1 MQTTVETRESA
12 QAAKPAMPPAVRWA
26 LAGLALSMLLS
37 SLGTSIANVG
47 LPTLAQAFNA
57 TFQEVQWVVLAYL
70 LAVTS
75 LIVSVGRLGDLVGRR
90 RLLLAGIFLFT
101 TASILCGL
109 APTLGLLICARAA
122 QGLGA
127 AAMMSLTMAFV
138 GETVPKA
145 QTGRAMGL
153 LGTMSAVGT
162 ALGPSL
168 GGILIATFG
177 WRALFLVNVPLGV
190 AALLLTRKH
199 LPADGH
205 SPVVRARFDWVGTLL
220 LAFALGAY
228 ALAMT
233 IGRGHFGFVN
243 LTLLAAATL
252 AAGLF
257 VIVETRVAAPLI
269 RLASLRDRLL
279 TAGLL
284 TSGLVSTVMMTTLV
298 VGPFYL
304 AIALRLESSA
314 VGLALSVGP
323 LVAALMGVPAGTLAD
338 RLGAQRV
345 TLIGLMGIVAGAV
358 TLVVLPGP
366 FGVAGYLAPIVTITV
381 GYALFQTANNTA
393 VMRDISVD
401 QRGVASAML
410 NLSRNLGLVTGASM
424 MGAVFAFASKSADL
438 TKAEPIALATGMRA
452 TFALAAALIV
462 IALAV
467 AMRSGSRSA
476 TSPREFNL

>member
-1 MQTTVETRESA
+1 MQTTIEARGIV
-12 QAAKPAMPPAVRWA
+12 QAEKPAAPPAVRWA

-37 SLGTSIANVG
+37 SLGISIVNVG
-47 LPTLAQAFNA
+47 LPTFAQAFNA
-57 TFQEVQWVVLAYL
+57 SFRDVQWIVLAYL

-101 TASILCGL
+101 MAAVLCGF

-138 GETVPKA
+138 GDIVPKA

-177 WRALFLVNVPLGV
+177 WRALFLVNVPLGI
-190 AALLLTRKH
+190 AALLLARTY
-199 LPADGH
+199 LPADRR
-205 SPVVRARFDWVGTLL
+205 SPVVRARFDWLGTLL
-220 LAFALGAY
+220 LALALSAY

-233 IGRGHFGFVN
+233 IGRGRFGFVN
-243 LTLLAAATL
+243 LALLAAATL
-252 AAGLF
+252 AGGLF
-257 VIVETRVAAPLI
+257 VFVETRTPAPLI

-304 AIALRLESSA
+304 AIALELEASA

-323 LVAALMGVPAGTLAD
+323 LMAALMGVPAGRLTD

-345 TLIGLMGIVAGAV
+345 TVIGVMGIVTGAV
-358 TLVVLPGP
+358 IIVALPAP
-366 FGVAGYLAPIVTITV
+366 FGVAGYLAPIVTITI

-393 VMRDISVD
+393 VIRDIPKD
-401 QRGVASAML
+401 QQGVASAML
-410 NLSRNLGLVTGASM
+410 NLSRNLGFVTGASM
-424 MGAVFAFASKSADL
+424 MGAVFAFASRSADL
-438 TKAEPIALATGMRA
+438 TKAEPAAIATGMRA
-452 TFALAAALIV
+452 TFAMAAALTV
-462 IALAV
+462 VALAIALRSRAKEGATV
-467 AMRSGSRSA
+467 ARV
-476 TSPREFNL
+476 

>member
-1 MQTTVETRESA
+1 MQTTIEARGIV
-12 QAAKPAMPPAVRWA
+12 QAEKPAAPPAVRWA

-37 SLGTSIANVG
+37 SLGISIVNVG
-47 LPTLAQAFNA
+47 LPTFAQAFNA
-57 TFQEVQWVVLAYL
+57 SFRDVQWIVLAYL

-101 TASILCGL
+101 MAAVLCGI

-138 GETVPKA
+138 GDIVPKA

-177 WRALFLVNVPLGV
+177 WRALFLVNVPLGI
-190 AALLLTRKH
+190 AALLLARTY
-199 LPADGH
+199 LPADRR
-205 SPVVRARFDWVGTLL
+205 SPVVRARFDWLGTLI
-220 LAFALGAY
+220 LALALSAY

-233 IGRGHFGFVN
+233 IGRGRFGFVN
-243 LTLLAAATL
+243 LALLAAATL
-252 AAGLF
+252 AGGLF
-257 VIVETRVAAPLI
+257 VFVETRTPAPLI
-269 RLASLRDRLL
+269 RLASLQDRLL

-304 AIALRLESSA
+304 AIALELEASA

-323 LVAALMGVPAGTLAD
+323 LMAALMGVPAGRLTD

-345 TLIGLMGIVAGAV
+345 TVIGVIGIVTGAV
-358 TLVVLPGP
+358 IIVALPAP
-366 FGVAGYLAPIVTITV
+366 FGVAGYLAPIVTITI

-393 VMRDISVD
+393 VIRDIPKD
-401 QRGVASAML
+401 QQGVASAML
-410 NLSRNLGLVTGASM
+410 NLSRNLGFVTGASM
-424 MGAVFAFASKSADL
+424 MGAVFAFASRSADL
-438 TKAEPIALATGMRA
+438 TKAEPAAIATGMRA
-452 TFALAAALIV
+452 TFAMAAALTV
-462 IALAV
+462 VALAIALRSRAKKGATV
-467 AMRSGSRSA
+467 ARV
-476 TSPREFNL
+476 